1 MSGRK
6 TLAAMRGDMV
16 GKFALGATALALWGL
31 LYPGAAAQ
39 DRASGPRAGAASTSP
54 PANAVDDGEDD
65 EEDDEEEDEDDGE
78 DEEEDEG
85 TSVSPWTFSGVLT
98 RALLPWDDG
107 GKRGLRI
114 VDNPQDS
121 SGLGVEGEF
130 EIGRGWTAGTTIYF
144 DTYYGSADTVHQRD
158 LNGSGTFIGLSD
170 AYFELGHEKWGEFV
184 VGLQSSAT
192 DEIDNIN
199 LAESDMVA
207 DASVGNWNGS
217 FFLRRAGPGATLAAG
232 DADLRWGDFLDGP
245 LGGGSGRFITYVTP
259 DIMGFEAAASI
270 GRPEYIALVDTG
282 EFVFDKTERG
292 FFRDA
297 ALRYSSDWGETL
309 RVSAGVGIWGDT
321 SRDRDADERTN
332 DRGWGGSVALMHL
345 PTGLN
350 IAGNFG
356 TVSHAKTCTEPG
368 EVSGRCRGAD
378 RFIYTK
384 GGIVQNLF
392 SWGSTAFYGEYYKGW
407 KAQHESDEDVLR
419 FLEVRE
425 GAAEELKGSIA
436 TVWGGGIAQTIKPT
450 STRPYT
456 AELYVGYRHYELD
469 VRLIG
474 SVGPVSARP
483 IKDFGVVMAGL
494 TIRWGDEVLDA
505 LGRSPDRPRQERRD
519 AE

>member
-39 DRASGPRAGAASTSP
+39 DRASAPRAGAASTSP
-54 PANAVDDGEDD
+54 PANAVDDG
-65 EEDDEEEDEDDGE
+65 EDDEEEDEDDGE

-207 DASVGNWNGS
+207 DA
-217 FFLRRAGPGATLAAG
+217 
-232 DADLRWGDFLDGP
+232 
-245 LGGGSGRFITYVTP
+245 
-259 DIMGFEAAASI
+259 
-270 GRPEYIALVDTG
+270 
-282 EFVFDKTERG
+282 
-292 FFRDA
+292 
-297 ALRYSSDWGETL
+297 
-309 RVSAGVGIWGDT
+309 
-321 SRDRDADERTN
+321 
-332 DRGWGGSVALMHL
+332 
-345 PTGLN
+345 
-350 IAGNFG
+350 
-356 TVSHAKTCTEPG
+356 
-368 EVSGRCRGAD
+368 
-378 RFIYTK
+378 
-384 GGIVQNLF
+384 
-392 SWGSTAFYGEYYKGW
+392 
-407 KAQHESDEDVLR
+407 
-419 FLEVRE
+419 
-425 GAAEELKGSIA
+425 
-436 TVWGGGIAQTIKPT
+436 
-450 STRPYT
+450 
-456 AELYVGYRHYELD
+456 
-469 VRLIG
+469 
-474 SVGPVSARP
+474 
-483 IKDFGVVMAGL
+483 
-494 TIRWGDEVLDA
+494 
-505 LGRSPDRPRQERRD
+505 
-519 AE
+519 